1 MPDPEYTSPT
11 IDRAAFNCPHC
22 SAYAHQLWY
31 AGAVSI
37 MEKRK
42 PSYFSEKEIAALVNS
57 QKQVLAQDKL
67 EMWEK
72 NIGARKP
79 VVGTAV
85 AQLNHLPLHNVW
97 FSQCAHC
104 ENFAIW
110 RHNRI
115 VWPQTG
121 NAPPPNSDLPADIG
135 ADYEEASAILRS
147 SPRGA
152 AALLRLAVEKL
163 CKHLGE
169 SGDKLNDNIASLVKK
184 GLDAD
189 VQKAFDT
196 VRIIG
201 NNSVHPGQI
210 DFQNDEKTARSLF
223 DLVNVIVDS
232 MISQKRKIREMYKN
246 LPIDSRQSI
255 EKRDK

>member
-31 AGAVSI
+31 AGAVRT
-37 MEKRK
+37 MEGRN
-42 PSYFSEKEIAALVNS
+42 PPYFGEKEIAALVNS
-57 QKQVLAQDKL
+57 QEQVLIQDEL
-67 EMWEK
+67 EIWKK
-72 NIGARKP
+72 NISARKL
-79 VVGTAV
+79 VVGDSV
-85 AQLNHLPLHNVW
+85 AQLNPRSLHNVW

-104 ENFAIW
+104 KNFAIW
-110 RHNRI
+110 RHNCI

-121 NAPPPNSDLPADIG
+121 NAPPPNSDLPDDIRSN
-135 ADYEEASAILRS
+135 YEEASAILGS

-152 AALLRLAVEKL
+152 AALLRLVIEKL

-169 SGDKLNDNIASLVKK
+169 SGDKLNDNIASLVRK

-201 NNSVHPGQI
+201 NHSVHPGQI
-210 DFQNDEKTARSLF
+210 DFQDDEKTARSLF

-232 MISQKRKIREMYKN
+232 MISQKRKIREMYDN